1 MKKILTLAFAIAA
14 LGNAMAQTSTTLF
27 TSTQLS
33 SLASENTPEANP
45 ATALELSQPSTSAKE
60 VKEVKWYDNIQLR
73 GYTQFRYN
81 NLLMSNENLTCDQCD
96 RSIGGTGGFFIR
108 RMRFIFFGQLSN
120 NVYFYIQPDFGSS
133 ISSTSLN
140 FGQLRDAYMDVGF
153 DKKNEFRV
161 RIGLSKVPYG
171 FENMQSSQNRLPL
184 DRADALNSSH
194 PNERD
199 LGAFFYWAPEKTRKL
214 YASLVR
220 DGLKGSGDYGVFG
233 IGVYNGQAAN
243 KPELNKK
250 PHAVARLT
258 YPISFKNG
266 QIIEPGIQAYA
277 GQYVMAKD
285 QLSSGAKYLSDRT
298 YVDRRA
304 AATFVLYPKPFGIQ
318 AEYNVGK
325 GPRFNTATD
334 SIESSFLHGGY
345 ITMSYRY
352 TIKKRLIIPYVRAQY
367 FDGGKKLELD
377 ARSYQ
382 VRELEAG
389 IEWPVNKNFEFTAAY
404 MMSNR
409 RYEDFV
415 KQDNLQKGH
424 NLRLQ
429 AQLNF

>member
-1 MKKILTLAFAIAA
+1 MKKIVTLVFAIAA
-14 LGNAMAQTSTTLF
+14 IGNAMAQSSTTLF
-27 TSTQLS
+27 TSTQS
-33 SLASENTPEANP
+33 TSLASLSMPNAD
-45 ATALELSQPSTSAKE
+45 AAKAVELSQPASTNNE
-60 VKEVKWYDNIQLR
+60 VKEPKWYDNIQLR

-108 RMRFIFFGQLSN
+108 RMRFIFFGQLSK

-133 ISSTSLN
+133 ISSSSLN

-171 FENMQSSQNRLPL
+171 FENMQSSQNRIPL

-243 KPELNKK
+243 KPELSKK
-250 PHAVARLT
+250 PHAVARLS
-258 YPISFKNG
+258 YPISLKG
-266 QIIEPGIQAYA
+266 EQIIEPGIQAYA

-298 YVDRRA
+298 YIDRRVA
-304 AATFVLYPKPFGIQ
+304 GTFILYPKPFGIQ
-318 AEYNVGK
+318 AEYNVGQ

-345 ITMSYRY
+345 VTMSYRAVV
-352 TIKKRLIIPYVRAQY
+352 KKRLIIPYVRAQY

-389 IEWPVNKNFEFTAAY
+389 IEWPVNKNFEFTMAY
-404 MMSNR
+404 MVSNR

-424 NLRLQ
+424 NLRMQ

>member
-1 MKKILTLAFAIAA
+1 MSFIGISLCTIFSANAQSALLNATTSGTSLSDLPHANANAITL
-14 LGNAMAQTSTTLF
+14 STATD
-27 TSTQLS
+27 STPKV
-33 SLASENTPEANP
+33 N
-45 ATALELSQPSTSAKE
+45 KE
-60 VKEVKWYDNIQLR
+60 PKWYEQIQLR

-250 PHAVARLT
+250 PHAVARLS
-258 YPISFKNG
+258 YPISLKKG
-266 QIIEPGIQAYA
+266 QIIEPGLQAYA

-352 TIKKRLIIPYVRAQY
+352 AFKKRLIIPYVRAQY

-389 IEWPVNKNFEFTAAY
+389 IEWPVNKHFEFTMAY
-404 MMSNR
+404 MVSNR

-424 NLRLQ
+424 NLRMQ

>member
-1 MKKILTLAFAIAA
+1 MSFIGISLCTIFSANAQSALLNATTSGTSLSDLPHANANAITL
-14 LGNAMAQTSTTLF
+14 STATD
-27 TSTQLS
+27 STPKVS
-33 SLASENTPEANP
+33 
-45 ATALELSQPSTSAKE
+45 KE
-60 VKEVKWYDNIQLR
+60 PKWYEQIQLR

-250 PHAVARLT
+250 PHAVARLS
-258 YPISFKNG
+258 YPISLKKG
-266 QIIEPGIQAYA
+266 QIIEPGLQAYA

-352 TIKKRLIIPYVRAQY
+352 AFKKRLIIPYVRAQY

-389 IEWPVNKNFEFTAAY
+389 IEWPVNKHFEFTMAY
-404 MMSNR
+404 MVSNR

-424 NLRLQ
+424 NLRMQ